1 MLEWLT
7 ASFAYSV
14 AKDTLGAISRKFK
27 PTSPKEILDARE
39 KWRPLFEKEIWTNF
53 KENLRQDVIVVNI
66 DKLAQYPNLDGKHKG
81 ISPWFRAALLDTCDT
96 GAMIGL
102 SIGTLK
108 EIDHPPGWRYTN
120 HDAGETGD
128 IKAELIGTIPFE
140 LIENVNWHGTDYYNF
155 PHIYCHFHEK
165 QGQPYRKVAFYQQR
179 PRPEMPP
186 YYLEI
191 GPREPIR
198 NVSKKLGIKYFG

>member
-1 MLEWLT
+1 MLEWFT
-7 ASFAYSV
+7 ASLAYSLV
-14 AKDTLGAISRKFK
+14 KDVGGAIKRKLK
-27 PTSPKEILDARE
+27 PISPTDILAARE

-53 KENLRQDVIVVNI
+53 KGDLRQDVIVVNI
-66 DKLAQYPNLDGKHKG
+66 AKLDQYPNTDEKRKG
-81 ISPWFRAALLDTCDT
+81 ISPWFRAALLDTCDM
-96 GAMIGL
+96 GALIGL
-102 SIGTLK
+102 SIGTLTK
-108 EIDHPPGWRYTN
+108 IDDAPGWRYTN

-128 IKAELIGTIPFE
+128 IKAELIGIIPFE
-140 LIENVNWHGTDYYNF
+140 LIENVNWQGTDYYNF

-165 QGQPYRKVAFYQQR
+165 QGQPYRKIAFYQER

-198 NVSKKLGIKYFG
+198 KVSKRLGIKYFG